1 MNAFSAV
8 SHAMNISSTSYTP
21 SRNLDKLPNHWA
33 SDLYSYLFATLFGAL
48 GVICAVAVIRQW
60 MQTSPSRNMYGRFTT
75 VQLFLA
81 ATLKVIG
88 HLCTPTSL
96 DDVTTEIFLASLLIE
111 SFSKALLLS
120 AFSILLLILLETT
133 KISLAAPRLQNIW
146 MLLGIT
152 TVFLVVLLTLN
163 LLVLYGSQE
172 IWFLIANL
180 VVFIWGLV
188 ICIGYTVAGYRVW
201 RNLKSSRQLGRS
213 TSELR
218 LKYIVKQTFLAAFTA
233 LLMLVL
239 DQSLTVYEYELFVD
253 RQITKRTIWL
263 RYTLMFLKRSCEF
276 AMMALIFGI
285 VVSTNH
291 RGRSVHDSPAV
302 QLGTFV
308 EDTTLTSEK

>member
-8 SHAMNISSTSYTP
+8 SHAMNISPTSYTL
-21 SRNLDKLPNHWA
+21 SRNLDKIPNQWA
-33 SDLYSYLFATLFGAL
+33 WDLYSYLFTTLFGAFA
-48 GVICAVAVIRQW
+48 VICAVAFIRQW
-60 MQTSPSRNMYGRFTT
+60 MQVSPSRNMYGRFTT

-96 DDVTTEIFLASLLIE
+96 GDATTEIFLASLLIE
-111 SFSKALLLS
+111 TFSKALLLS
-120 AFSILLLILLETT
+120 TFSIMLLILLETT

-152 TVFLVVLLTLN
+152 AVFLVVLLTLN
-163 LLVLYGSQE
+163 LLVLYGSRE
-172 IWFLIANL
+172 IWFLISNF

-188 ICIGYTVAGYRVW
+188 ICIGYTVAGYRMW
-201 RNLKSSRQLGRS
+201 RNLKSSRQLGQS

-218 LKYIVKQTFLAAFTA
+218 LKYIVKQAFLAAFTA
-233 LLMLVL
+233 LLMLAL
-239 DQSLTVYEYELFVD
+239 DQSLAAKDYVLFAD
-253 RQITKRTIWL
+253 RQITSRTIWS
-263 RYTLMFLKRSCEF
+263 RYTLIILKRSCEF

-285 VVSTNH
+285 VVSTKH
-291 RGRSVHDSPAV
+291 RGRFVQDSPAV

>member
-33 SDLYSYLFATLFGAL
+33 SDLYSYLFATLFGAF
-48 GVICAVAVIRQW
+48 GVICAVAFIRQW

-163 LLVLYGSQE
+163 LLVLYGSRE

-188 ICIGYTVAGYRVW
+188 TCIGYTVAGYRVW

-239 DQSLTVYEYELFVD
+239 RSIVNRPRVRIIC
-253 RQITKRTIWL
+253 RQTD
-263 RYTLMFLKRSCEF
+263 
-276 AMMALIFGI
+276 
-285 VVSTNH
+285 N
-291 RGRSVHDSPAV
+291 
-302 QLGTFV
+302 
-308 EDTTLTSEK
+308 